1 MEWENGDDA
10 PFQHTTSLNQKED
23 DNNLPTTT
31 TGSASSNQLASDQV
45 AWKMFSA
52 GSKLYG
58 RQKERENLIAS
69 WNSCCEEESARV
81 VIITGAPGTGKASL
95 AKSLRPV
102 VNRHK
107 PKSFFLSGKYV
118 ESRYTSSG
126 SHDVLATAFGSYV
139 DQLCECGDSTLI
151 SRSKLA
157 IQKALKDDALLLTRM
172 MPAFERILSTGEDQS
187 SSEFT
192 SESFSPQSHV
202 HGPEESFRS
211 RAAFARAAAAICSCS
226 PLTLCLNDFQWADSH
241 SVEYLKGLLNYQE
254 GMKLLV
260 VVTVREES
268 TIAEGTSHSLLSSL
282 RDAVQA
288 DALTELKLCN
298 LRLDDIRLLLA
309 DMLKKDKREV
319 DDLTR
324 FVYNICSGNI
334 FYLFQLLRKLAD
346 EGILTQVNGRWYW
359 DSEKLTSRDE
369 VIPDSFELVLQI
381 IHALSRPVQEAL
393 KIAAVLGTEIDSSA
407 IDRVL
412 QAPSAG
418 LLQQA
423 ADEGLLTYHPEYGG
437 YRFSHDLT
445 KQAAFTLIAEEER
458 DKFHL
463 YVGRRLW
470 RSSSSTALHANIM
483 MIVSLM
489 NKGKVGD
496 YERRERYTVAELNLK
511 AAHKALRFP
520 FFADAATYLQK
531 GIEFLGDSGW
541 GDRYHLALELFS
553 TAAEVEFI
561 NGNLEFVAFCID
573 EVVSNGLTIDD
584 RFRAYSTLIR
594 CMDVRDNFEDA
605 QNVCVDILKQLGEK
619 LPSAPSQLVILRE
632 FLKVKFSLRNKSDE
646 KLLSLPPMKDKLKI
660 QCMEILSLG
669 FLAGWRAKSPLAS
682 VFAFRLVLMTL
693 KFGRHESSCIA
704 FAMFGFTLCGLHI
717 DEKEGHRFGR
727 LAIAMA
733 ELDNLPKYIA
743 WVHQLNGIGIQHWG
757 ESVEVALKSFEFS
770 SRLFQDVGI
779 IGQSETTRAM
789 WCLVALHSSKRTL
802 SSIKPVINFLHSR
815 VDNARRETLLLCYLQ
830 VVHCYEGS
838 EKDPSLLL
846 GSRFDLEHAVD
857 MAKSS
862 NDLAMVMVYLTLAG
876 EQAYV
881 FNEFSRANE
890 YYCRVMRAKE
900 GPTPAYCMATSIFF
914 QALAAIAEHR
924 NGIKKWQNIR
934 FGRSVLKKFV
944 GYSKLSPESFLHLR
958 YLLEAEIESLKNGG
972 QKQLKALHLYDQAIS
987 IAGSCGDP
995 KMEGIACERKGDY
1008 LLSTLGTRSDAI
1020 EQWSRAAQSF
1030 EDWGASAKAKM
1041 LLEKCGD

>member
-31 TGSASSNQLASDQV
+31 GSASSTQLASDQV

-157 IQKALKDDALLLTRM
+157 IQKALKDDELLLTRM

-192 SESFSPQSHV
+192 SESLSPQSHV

-211 RAAFARAAAAICSCS
+211 RAAFARAVAAICSCS

-282 RDAVQA
+282 RGVVRA
-288 DALTELKLCN
+288 DALTELNLCN

-319 DDLTR
+319 DDLTQ

-334 FYLFQLLRKLAD
+334 FYFFQLLRKLVD

-445 KQAAFTLIAEEER
+445 KQAAFSLIAEEER

-489 NKGKVGD
+489 NKGRVGD

-520 FFADAATYLQK
+520 LFADA
-531 GIEFLGDSGW
+531 
-541 GDRYHLALELFS
+541 
-553 TAAEVEFI
+553 
-561 NGNLEFVAFCID
+561 
-573 EVVSNGLTIDD
+573 
-584 RFRAYSTLIR
+584 
-594 CMDVRDNFEDA
+594 
-605 QNVCVDILKQLGEK
+605 
-619 LPSAPSQLVILRE
+619 
-632 FLKVKFSLRNKSDE
+632 
-646 KLLSLPPMKDKLKI
+646 
-660 QCMEILSLG
+660 
-669 FLAGWRAKSPLAS
+669 
-682 VFAFRLVLMTL
+682 
-693 KFGRHESSCIA
+693 
-704 FAMFGFTLCGLHI
+704 
-717 DEKEGHRFGR
+717 
-727 LAIAMA
+727 
-733 ELDNLPKYIA
+733 
-743 WVHQLNGIGIQHWG
+743 
-757 ESVEVALKSFEFS
+757 
-770 SRLFQDVGI
+770 
-779 IGQSETTRAM
+779 
-789 WCLVALHSSKRTL
+789 
-802 SSIKPVINFLHSR
+802 
-815 VDNARRETLLLCYLQ
+815 
-830 VVHCYEGS
+830 
-838 EKDPSLLL
+838 
-846 GSRFDLEHAVD
+846 
-857 MAKSS
+857 
-862 NDLAMVMVYLTLAG
+862 
-876 EQAYV
+876 
-881 FNEFSRANE
+881 
-890 YYCRVMRAKE
+890 
-900 GPTPAYCMATSIFF
+900 
-914 QALAAIAEHR
+914 
-924 NGIKKWQNIR
+924 
-934 FGRSVLKKFV
+934 SVLT
-944 GYSKLSPESFLHLR
+944 KL
-958 YLLEAEIESLKNGG
+958 
-972 QKQLKALHLYDQAIS
+972 
-987 IAGSCGDP
+987 
-995 KMEGIACERKGDY
+995 
-1008 LLSTLGTRSDAI
+1008 
-1020 EQWSRAAQSF
+1020 
-1030 EDWGASAKAKM
+1030 
-1041 LLEKCGD
+1041 